1 MESGT
6 YIYVWYVMTANGA
19 VLRIKAWT
27 GASQQVWALPDH
39 SLCSSISCRPLSLRV
54 QTGPWLAQLILASI
68 GLRWLLASSWVASSL
83 RRCSSLSRPG
93 GFWWAWSRTTWLL
106 GARALH
112 RGLTT
117 SSWMDLASEVEQLR
131 LKVAE
136 LTEEQDSQRAELT
149 RLRRAIAGLRAG
161 GVPPSPTRSCYA
173 NSEETYSLVDSEGG
187 AARGSEVSHLGGP
200 TSLRSPSAAGSS
212 SVAGTVPNPLT
223 WKEREE
229 VCDSIGLWIT
239 RCLRGLNRGSSGR
252 DRNPLS
258 SRVWLVIRDIDGV
271 VYDPPLYFKA
281 FHLAKPYV
289 KRGAAVGDSIFIGL
303 PTEKEAI
310 RVVGIAGL
318 TWSGI
323 AQQWVTLLLCFW
335 ILIAATWL
343 LRTEAL
349 ILILPQ
355 ASCKLRVRPS
365 AHQCVWSLWH
375 RKTTKCLLLCP
386 SVPGTALLLAEFWSP
401 ALWRSRLLWRLL
413 HVAKTTGW

>member
-1 MESGT
+1 
-6 YIYVWYVMTANGA
+6 
-19 VLRIKAWT
+19 
-27 GASQQVWALPDH
+27 
-39 SLCSSISCRPLSLRV
+39 
-54 QTGPWLAQLILASI
+54 
-68 GLRWLLASSWVASSL
+68 
-83 RRCSSLSRPG
+83 
-93 GFWWAWSRTTWLL
+93 
-106 GARALH
+106 
-112 RGLTT
+112 
-117 SSWMDLASEVEQLR
+117 MDLASEVEQLR

-323 AQQWVTLLLCFW
+323 AQQ
-335 ILIAATWL
+335 
-343 LRTEAL
+343 
-349 ILILPQ
+349 
-355 ASCKLRVRPS
+355 
-365 AHQCVWSLWH
+365 
-375 RKTTKCLLLCP
+375 
-386 SVPGTALLLAEFWSP
+386 
-401 ALWRSRLLWRLL
+401 
-413 HVAKTTGW
+413 